1 MNNSVLIPQYVSDFR
16 CVGTS
21 CVDTCCSGWTVHL
34 DKETYKK
41 YKSADLKR
49 PALKLRSHIESTP
62 EGRRSTTAFGRIKMS
77 VDGRCPF
84 LNHDR
89 LCEVQATFGASMLS
103 RTCAQYPRLTGNYD
117 GVGQRLLT
125 PSCPEAARL
134 MLSSRDAMKINLQT
148 WQEMPGHASK
158 PHLTTTAID
167 PDPVVQVRLR
177 FVDFIRARGELPVW
191 QRLSAMGLACAAFDQ
206 LTDLA
211 ERKIFV
217 TQLEDDALLNRFV
230 EIAGLSKIDVNNQ
243 LKLFSRLFAL
253 KEWRNVAFSEFQ
265 RSTLDEIIKLFEQ
278 RTNEGERDDETME
291 AHYQIGLR
299 SLGMFLSDR
308 SHVIENYI
316 IHLMLTDAF
325 PFNAS
330 SWRHAFYKVFAKFGI
345 VRLMLAIKAA
355 CKKNEL
361 SEAEFQSCIIVFTRF
376 YEHNPHFKKTVEQ
389 LLEQFE
395 SLSIGTIGSLIR
407 DDCI

>member
-1 MNNSVLIPQYVSDFR
+1 
-16 CVGTS
+16 
-21 CVDTCCSGWTVHL
+21 
-34 DKETYKK
+34 
-41 YKSADLKR
+41 
-49 PALKLRSHIESTP
+49 
-62 EGRRSTTAFGRIKMS
+62 
-77 VDGRCPF
+77 
-84 LNHDR
+84 
-89 LCEVQATFGASMLS
+89 
-103 RTCAQYPRLTGNYD
+103 
-117 GVGQRLLT
+117 
-125 PSCPEAARL
+125 

-278 RTNEGERDDETME
+278 RTNEGERDDATME
-291 AHYQIGLR
+291 AYYQSGLR

-308 SHVIENYI
+308 SYLNENYI
-316 IHLMLTDAF
+316 IHLMLADAF

-330 SWRHAFYKVFAKFGI
+330 SWRRAFLKILAKYGI
-345 VRLMLAIKAA
+345 VRLMLAIKSAY
-355 CKKNEL
+355 KKDEF
-361 SEAEFQSCIIVFTRF
+361 SETDYRNCIVVFTRF
-376 YEHNPHFKKTVEQ
+376 YEHNPRFKQAVDQ
-389 LLEQFE
+389 LLERFE
-395 SLSIGTIGSLIR
+395 SLSIGTIGSLLR
-407 DDCI
+407 DDFC